1 MGMDSPNGPPP
12 TMAKLTGDWSQVAK
26 GLGAY
31 SERVEDPAEVGPALR
46 RAITATE
53 SGQTALLE
61 VMIKPMATPGLPDDW
76 SI

>member
-1 MGMDSPNGPPP
+1 MGMGNPNGPPP
-12 TMAKLTGDWSQVAK
+12 TMAQLTGNWSKVAE

-31 SERVEDPAEVGPALR
+31 SERVEDPSEVGPALK

-53 SGQTALLE
+53 NGQAALVE